1 MTDAVAKSFGYQLDF
16 LTHYLRTN
24 YNWESPESGF
34 ARYIFYRADS
44 QPPFSLATDAV
55 INSLEPRRLHQAPIL
70 AAVGY
75 ELASGR
81 VFGESFLSA
90 WANGVARL
98 ASREAFP
105 SDRASFFYRPVE
117 LLGISLGV
125 SSCPKVRSQDLCW
138 LQNVLAQG
146 EQNLVHGELWTFLLG
161 IYAAKI
167 LSVSWK
173 LKNLPLPEEMTID
186 ELSLV
191 KLICTV
197 HSPLAQLL
205 GFKSLESEIDKAL
218 LSSCITASVSVH
230 DTSHAAV
237 LYFSLQKSA
246 TQVFQANWE
255 DYCQVGQSA
264 KQPLKLIKFLC
275 DRFHLVA
282 GQIQSPHQGIEISDE
297 YDIQDLLNS
306 LSQLR
311 SDTDAVVTKVIDT
324 RRQKLGNQIIN
335 HQRITI
341 TGGNVT
347 MSNNQNY
354 VETMSERK
362 ININQSGAS
371 IGVGYSE
378 NVEANQ
384 LGGTINNYPSEQ
396 KQTLAEAAA
405 EIQQLLQQLEQTYP
419 TNTTTEQMV
428 VATKAIERI
437 ESDSTW
443 KQRVVN
449 AVKEGGLQAFE
460 KAIDNPVG
468 AFIVGAIKGWQEAE
482 IE

>member
-16 LTHYLRTN
+16 LTHYLGTN

-44 QPPFSLATDAV
+44 KPPFSVATDAA
-55 INSLEPRRLHQAPIL
+55 INSLEPRRLHQAPVL

-75 ELASGR
+75 ELACGR

-90 WANGVARL
+90 WANGLTRL

-125 SSCPKVRSQDLCW
+125 SSCPKVRPEDLRW
-138 LQNVLAQG
+138 LQDVLAEG
-146 EQNLVHGELWTFLLG
+146 EQRLVHGELWTFILG

-186 ELSLV
+186 ELALV
-191 KLICTV
+191 KLICPFD
-197 HSPLAQLL
+197 SYLAQVV
-205 GFKSLESEIDKAL
+205 GFKVLESEIDKAL
-218 LSSCITASVSVH
+218 LSSCITASVSAH
-230 DTSHAAV
+230 DTSHAAA
-237 LYFSLQKSA
+237 LYLSLQK
-246 TQVFQANWE
+246 TVNQVFLASWE
-255 DYCQVGQSA
+255 HYFQVGNSI
-264 KQPLKLIKFLC
+264 KQPVKLIRFLC

-282 GQIQSPHQGIEISDE
+282 GQIQSPHYGIEINDE
-297 YDIQDLLNS
+297 YDLQDFLDSLL
-306 LSQLR
+306 QLR
-311 SDTDAVVTKVIDT
+311 ADTDAVVTKVIDAM
-324 RRQKLGNQIIN
+324 RQKLGNQVIN

-341 TGGNVT
+341 AGGNVT

-419 TNTTTEQMV
+419 TNTTTGQMV
-428 VATKAIERI
+428 VATKVIERI
-437 ESDSTW
+437 ESDQIW